1 MSDHF
6 LHQMLPTQG
15 LYCSAQVAPVGFIHR
30 FFDNIPALIQHIETQ
45 DAAGHTMYAAQ
56 ASFHTPQ
63 NRKAEN
69 AAFIRNFFFDLDAGI
84 KKFAQTPDKA
94 YETQSEACLAIK
106 QFALYMNL
114 PLPTVVNSGFGL
126 YAHWLIDEDIPADKW
141 KVMAT
146 ILKRVAQ
153 AAGFKQD
160 PSRTS
165 DTASVLRPV
174 GSTNRKGEPK
184 PVRLI
189 HLSQSMPLKTFSDAL
204 EAAAKKS
211 HVPATAIQLPTQFKG
226 LNYEFTSGVEGP
238 PSSLLQVA
246 ERCAQIRAIRDSLG
260 NVDEPTWYNF
270 LGMARHTSEGKE
282 VVILHEW
289 SKGHPDYTPEATT
302 GKVRQHEAG
311 GYGPT
316 TCEKFGSDNPSGC
329 LGCAHAN
336 SIKSPITLGRPDPV
350 SIATP
355 EDEQVTPA
363 GFKRSAEGVFWS
375 DDGQKW
381 HRFYQYDIY
390 ITAISHDATL
400 GYEVATIR
408 HQLPVTKEYVNF
420 PIRTALMHDPKALL
434 MALADNHVQ
443 TTGGEPRKQMVNY
456 IDNTMQQI
464 RANRKLTNL
473 HSQMGWKEGDKLS
486 FVLGQKLFQQEEEPS
501 DIGFARNVPEAAK
514 AFRSQGDLEKWKAV
528 TVSMGLPGMEPFAF
542 AFLAGAFGAPLFK
555 FTGYSGAMVALIGDS
570 GIGKTLLGE
579 WIMSVYGDSQKL
591 ILLKDDTKNFTVQ
604 RLGLYGSLPLYVDE
618 ISNID
623 GQELSDLVY
632 KITQG
637 RDKGRLSRSGTE
649 RAVINSW
656 NTIAVASS
664 NHSLVD
670 KLSALKTDASA
681 EINRLMEI
689 DTAAVQGFGREVATQ
704 AYHTFHEHFGVAG
717 PVYIEYLT
725 NNQEQHRVKIDQIV
739 RAIDLSTDALPE
751 ERFWSAVA
759 GAAIYGG
766 LIAQKLGLIQFQVA
780 PVLAW
785 VKNHIVSARA
795 NKTEQVTNYTDYLG
809 QFLDS
814 HMNGVIVTT
823 HNGPKEVVG
832 IIREPRG
839 NLVCRI
845 DEDMKRMYI
854 SRSVLKAYL
863 EKTYGS
869 YSKLKTSLEKCGA
882 LIDTNKRKVLGA
894 GTYFSG
900 SQQPVWEIDLKCK
913 ALGYRTLGVVR
924 DLEIVK
930 KVEGL

>member
-1 MSDHF
+1 MQF
-6 LHQMLPTQG
+6 LTQMLPTQG
-15 LYCSAQVAPVGFIHR
+15 LYCACQVAEKGYIQR
-30 FFDNIPALIQHIETQ
+30 FFDNIPDLSRHIETQ
-45 DAAGHTMYAAQ
+45 DAAGHTMYLAQ
-56 ASFHTPQ
+56 ASFNTPQ
-63 NRKAEN
+63 NRKTDN
-69 AAFIRNFFFDLDAGI
+69 ASHVRNFFMDIDCGI
-84 KKFAQTPDKA
+84 KKFAETPDKA
-94 YETQSEACLAIK
+94 YETQAEACVALKA
-106 QFALYMNL
+106 FALYMNL
-114 PLPTVVNSGFGL
+114 PLPTVVNSGNGL
-126 YAHWLIDEDIPADKW
+126 YSHWLIDEDIPADKW
-141 KVMAT
+141 KVLAT

-165 DTASVLRPV
+165 DTSSVLRPV
-174 GSTNRKGEPK
+174 GSTNRKGAPK

-189 HLSQSMPLKTFSDAL
+189 HLSQSMPLKTFTDAL

-211 HVPATAIQLPTQFKG
+211 HVPAITIQLPTQFKG
-226 LNYEFTSGVEGP
+226 LNDEFTAGVEGP
-238 PSSLLQVA
+238 ASSLLQVA
-246 ERCAQIRAIRDSLG
+246 ERCPQIRAIRDSLG

-270 LGMARHTSEGKE
+270 LGLARHTAEGKE

-289 SKGHPDYTPEATT
+289 SKGHPDYSPETT
-302 GKVRQHEAG
+302 IAKVRQLEAG
-311 GYGPT
+311 GFGPT

-336 SIKSPITLGRPDPV
+336 SVKSPILLGRPDPV
-350 SIATP
+350 SIAT
-355 EDEQVTPA
+355 EEEEQIAPA
-363 GFKRSAEGVFWS
+363 GFKRDKDGMFYS

-381 HRFYQYDIY
+381 HRFYPYDIY
-390 ITAISHDATL
+390 VTAISHDTTL

-408 HQLPVTKEYVNF
+408 HQLPVTKEYANF
-420 PIRTALMHDPKALL
+420 PVRTALLHDPKALL

-443 TTGGEPRKQMVNY
+443 TTGGDSRKQMLNY
-456 IDNTMQQI
+456 VDNAIAQM
-464 RANRKLTNL
+464 RANRKLSSL
-473 HSQMGWKEGDKLS
+473 HSQMGWKDGDDLS
-486 FVLGQKLFQQEEEPS
+486 FVLGQQLFQRDTEPC
-501 DIGFARNVPEAAK
+501 DIGFARNVPEAARSFK
-514 AFRSQGDLEKWKAV
+514 SQGDIAVWKE
-528 TVSMGLPGMEPFAF
+528 TTKFMGMEGMEPFAF

-555 FTGYSGAMVALIGDS
+555 FTGYAGAMVALIGDS

-637 RDKGRLSRSGTE
+637 RDKGRLSRNGSE
-649 RAVINSW
+649 RTIINSW

-689 DTAAVQGFGREVATQ
+689 DASAVQGFGREVATKV
-704 AYHTFHEHFGVAG
+704 YHTFHENFGVAG
-717 PVYIEYLT
+717 PAYIEYLT
-725 NNQEQHRVKIDQIV
+725 NNQEQHRAKIDQIV
-739 RAIDLSTDALPE
+739 KAIDLSTDALPE

-766 LIAQKLGLIQFQVA
+766 LIAQKLGLIKFPVA
-780 PVLAW
+780 PILEW
-785 VKNHIVSARA
+785 VKGHILSAREV
-795 NKTEQVTNYTDYLG
+795 KTEQVTNYTDYLG
-809 QFLDS
+809 QFLDA

-823 HNGPKEVVG
+823 HNGPKEIVG

-845 DEDMKRMYI
+845 EEDKKRMFI
-854 SRSVLKAYL
+854 SRSVLKTYL

-869 YSKLKTSLEKCGA
+869 YSKLKRSLDACGA

-913 ALGYRTLGVVR
+913 ELGYRTLGVVR